1 MNSTS
6 SLPRGAG
13 GAYQASL
20 AQKSNA
26 SVSHSKNRFVLNGNL
41 GNIASYD
48 ETVSNTGLQ
57 LSLQRCHRD
66 QSPFL
71 SDKGQNQKKKAGS
84 LSEYNQETTNG
95 SVFPVASP

>member
-26 SVSHSKNRFVLNGNL
+26 SVSHSKNRFVLNGKLNDIRE
-41 GNIASYD
+41 N
-48 ETVSNTGLQ
+48 
-57 LSLQRCHRD
+57 
-66 QSPFL
+66 
-71 SDKGQNQKKKAGS
+71 
-84 LSEYNQETTNG
+84 EY
-95 SVFPVASP
+95 